1 MTRSFHLLPWLLLL
15 LLLPGSCRPGTKGV
29 DPEDVYT
36 NPVSRSVNN
45 TGYYYEEG
53 YYYFVQNHTG
63 RVLIQKMKDPT
74 DADLEKMSVAAEMKA
89 DYGLEHLWRP
99 QITRIDGVWYIYVT
113 ADDGNTDNHK
123 MYVLEN
129 RNADPTEG
137 RFTMAGRLVTDP
149 GDNWAMHG
157 YVFHYGDGLYMVWSG
172 WESRRAYVETQ
183 CLYISRMKDPLTM
196 SGERVLISR
205 PEYEW
210 ERQCVQ
216 RDGSSLRYPVY
227 VNEHPFFFDCAGS
240 DKLYIFYS
248 ASAGWTD
255 FSCIGE
261 LSAPKDADILDP
273 ASWSKAPV
281 PAFSEDREREVFG
294 PSVPCLIPSPDGKA
308 WFLVYSA
315 SGGGN
320 ILTERSTCIQPVTF
334 SATGH
339 PELGRPAG
347 WDERLTKPTRVS
359 AKYLPSPTV

>member
-1 MTRSFHLLPWLLLL
+1 MERSRRFYPFVACLLLL
-15 LLLPGSCRPGTKGV
+15 LSAACRPASKG
-29 DPEDVYT
+29 EDSDAFYT
-36 NPVSRSVNN
+36 NPVGSVLNN
-45 TGYYYEEG
+45 TGFFYCDG
-53 YYYFVQNHTG
+53 FYYFVQNHTG
-63 RVLIQKMKDPT
+63 RLLIQKMKDPT
-74 DADLEKMSVAAEMKA
+74 EIDLDKMSVAAEMKA

-99 QITRIDGVWYIYVT
+99 LLTRIGEKWYIYVT

-129 RNADPTEG
+129 GNEDPVEG
-137 RFTMAGRLVTDP
+137 RFTMASRLVTDP

-157 YVFHYGDGLYMVWSG
+157 CVFQHAGSLYMVWSG

-183 CLYISRMKDPLTM
+183 CIYITRMIDPLTL

-227 VNEHPFFFDCAGS
+227 VNEHPFFFDCPET

-261 LSAPKDADILDP
+261 LSAAKDADILDP
-273 ASWSKAPV
+273 ASWTKAPS
-281 PAFSEDREREVFG
+281 PAFREDRELRIFG
-294 PSVPCLIPSPDGKA
+294 PSIPCLIPSSDGSG
-308 WFLVYSA
+308 WYLVYSA
-315 SGGGN
+315 AGEGKS
-320 ILTERSTCIQPVTF
+320 LFTARSVCIQPISF
-334 SATGH
+334 SETGH
-339 PELGRPAG
+339 PELGRPVRWG
-347 WDERLTKPTRVS
+347 DPLPKPSRTQPKRLP
-359 AKYLPSPTV
+359 